1 MGLFLWPLQIIPNAA
16 HSKPM
21 SVYAIGD
28 IHGHIDKLEPV
39 LDLIEAD
46 RASYGIPNA
55 PVVQVGDL
63 VDRGPESC
71 AVIERLCDLR
81 DTDPRLT
88 VLLGNHDALFLGF
101 LTSGAERDGRL
112 RAGLTWLSPNMGG
125 QTTLASYG
133 INTKQLMPE
142 ILAEARARVPA
153 HHRDFLRSLKLSAQV
168 DDALFV
174 HAGIR
179 PGIPINMQ
187 DPEDLYWIRQEFLTD
202 ASDHG
207 ALVVH
212 GHTPVKR
219 VEHHGNRLA
228 IDTGAAFGG
237 PLSAVVIEERR
248 VFLLTANG
256 RQEVTPHASA

>member
-1 MGLFLWPLQIIPNAA
+1 
-16 HSKPM
+16 M

-28 IHGHIDKLEPV
+28 IHGHIGKLDMA
-39 LDLIEAD
+39 LDLVEAD
-46 RASYGIPNA
+46 RSRYGNDDA
-55 PVVQVGDL
+55 PLVQIGDL
-63 VDRGPESC
+63 VDRGPDSS
-71 AVIERLCDLR
+71 AVISRLSAMSVA
-81 DTDPRLT
+81 DPRLT

-101 LTSGAERDGRL
+101 VTTGAERDGRL

-133 INTKQLMPE
+133 INTEQPVPE

-179 PGIPINMQ
+179 PGIPIDIQ

-228 IDTGAAFGG
+228 IDTGAAYGG